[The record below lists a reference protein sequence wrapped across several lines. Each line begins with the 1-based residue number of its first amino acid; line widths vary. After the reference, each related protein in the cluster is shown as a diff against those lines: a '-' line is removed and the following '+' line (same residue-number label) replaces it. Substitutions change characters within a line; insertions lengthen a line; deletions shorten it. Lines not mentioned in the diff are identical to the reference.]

1 MTAPH
6 VTLDMSDARRLIV
19 GGDVHGHLSRLIH
32 ALETIGYDADA
43 GDRLVLLGDLLDRG
57 PDVLA
62 IHEWL
67 EANPTVVNLV
77 GNHDEM
83 LLASLG
89 LRPMDRWN
97 NPDNLDHNGGDW
109 LRDFALGFAEDEGS
123 GMLVHRLK
131 RWART
136 HGGVPPFIDGRIVEF
151 ARRLARSPVA
161 VTAITPGGRRV
172 ALVHADVPRPT
183 WSRTVA
189 DLESPDPVLAQ
200 ATRISATWD
209 RTLFDRMAK
218 VANAGPEALARLDIG
233 IGDVDHVF
241 LGHSI
246 VPEPMTAAN
255 LTWIDTGPYRG
266 GPITTLDVDAWIDG
280 L

>member
-6 VTLDMSDARRLIV
+6 ITLDMRDMRRLIV
-19 GGDVHGHLSRLIH
+19 AGDVHGHLKRLIT
-32 ALETIGYDADA
+32 ALKAIDYDASA

-62 IHEWL
+62 VHEWL
-67 EANPTVVNLV
+67 NDDPTVVNLL

-89 LRPMDRWN
+89 LRPMDAWN

-109 LRDFALGFAEDEGS
+109 LIDFAIGFAENERN

-151 ARRLARSPVA
+151 ARRLATSPIAATVL
-161 VTAITPGGRRV
+161 TPGGRRIG
-172 ALVHADVPRPT
+172 LIHADVPRST
-183 WSRTVA
+183 WAGTVA
-189 DLESPDPVLAQ
+189 DLDSTDAKLAQ
-200 ATRISATWD
+200 RTRISATWD
-209 RTLFDRMAK
+209 RTRFDLMVEA
-218 VANAGPEALARLDIG
+218 AAAGKDLETLDIG
-233 IGDVDHVF
+233 IPDVDHVF

-246 VPEPMTAAN
+246 VPEAMTAAN

-266 GPITTLDVDAWIDG
+266 GPITALDVDAWMDA